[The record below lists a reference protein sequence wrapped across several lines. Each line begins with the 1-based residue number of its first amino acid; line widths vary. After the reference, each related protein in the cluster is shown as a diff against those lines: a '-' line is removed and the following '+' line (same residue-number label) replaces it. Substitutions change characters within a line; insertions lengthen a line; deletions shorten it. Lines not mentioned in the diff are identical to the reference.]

1 MTEFNKQKILIDQL
15 SKLTDD
21 KEEINRA
28 VNLVDSWQHIITYKY
43 KNLEVLFNANDNTL
57 IELNSKCYGN
67 FIDLI
72 QSLNKDATRLK
83 AKSIKFKVGDNVW
96 WLDKTNTYRPQI
108 KTGLITNL
116 YYDNEDFMPNCNLIL
131 EDNSILIYQQRM
143 FRPLFAK
150 SKEDLI
156 DLLMSPVD

>member
-28 VNLVDSWQHIITYKY
+28 VNLVDSWQHIITYRY
-43 KNLEVLFNANDNTL
+43 KNLEVLFNAKDNTL

-96 WLDKTNTYRPQI
+96 WLDKTNTYGPQI
-108 KTGLITNL
+108 KTGLITDL